1 MWDLIGAYDG
11 GAPSACTV
19 STHHRDF
26 GHVRIDD
33 AQRVDNDSLI
43 VGEAMSSHSFRAP
56 WFAPL

>member
-43 VGEAMSSHSFRAP
+43 VGEGDVIP
-56 WFAPL
+56 

>member
-33 AQRVDNDSLI
+33 AQRVDNDSLVI
-43 VGEAMSSHSFRAP
+43 GERDVIP
-56 WFAPL
+56 